1 MSILCEVD
9 SLVILLIFFLLF
21 LCKFSCFSMYFCIK
35 SNKDL
40 FIYFCLFNLL
50 QFEHLQWTKGDQLLY
65 PSRYGRILLHTT
77 LTKDEDWYSSL
88 TIKELKASDTSD
100 YTFTV
105 KTGPAITT
113 MTRSLVVLPK
123 HGTLNFVF

>member
-1 MSILCEVD
+1 
-9 SLVILLIFFLLF
+9 
-21 LCKFSCFSMYFCIK
+21 
-35 SNKDL
+35 
-40 FIYFCLFNLL
+40 
-50 QFEHLQWTKGDQLLY
+50 FEHLQWTKGDQLLY

-88 TIKELKASDTSD
+88 TIKDLKASDTSD

-113 MTRSLVVLPK
+113 MTRKS
-123 HGTLNFVF
+123 GTIELSWLQHQSAGQSTYP